1 MPDTLATLDVGTLPR
16 VGGGDQRSGTLHPL
30 LSYFRAR
37 IY

>member
-30 LSYFRAR
+30 LFYFCAR